1 MTMSKKD
8 PYSILGVSRE
18 ADKAEIKKAY
28 RSLAMKYHPD
38 RNPGKESEDKFK
50 EASEAAD
57 ILLDE
62 EKRRLYDR
70 FGYEGLGQ
78 GGLGGGANP
87 GDIFSEIFGDVFN
100 DFFGGGSRSTRR
112 RGTGRGKPGDD
123 LEIGLSLPFE
133 LAALGGPHSFKIKRK
148 KPCGTCEG
156 SGLKK
161 GSSQSVCEM
170 CEGHGQVLRR
180 QGFFTIQSV
189 CPQCKGSGE
198 IIKNPCPDCR
208 GLGVQKEYSKI
219 EVDIPAGIDEG
230 QRMKLSGQGNAG
242 QFGGP
247 SGDLYILIDIQSHP
261 FFRREEFDIYT
272 VLPIKFSDAVL
283 GGLFEMPTLHG
294 KVEVNIPKG
303 VQSGTRLRIK
313 GKGVPVL
320 GRSSIG
326 DHYVE
331 VQVETPT
338 SLGVEER
345 ALFEKLASAESQETH
360 PLRETFLN
368 FLNSYDKE

>member
-18 ADKAEIKKAY
+18 AGKAEIKKAY

-57 ILLDE
+57 ILLDD

-78 GGLGGGANP
+78 GGFGGGANP

-100 DFFGGGSRSTRR
+100 DFFGGGARSSRR

-123 LEIGLSLPFE
+123 LEIGLSLTFE
-133 LAALGGPHSFKIKRK
+133 LAALGGPHAFKVKRK
-148 KPCGTCEG
+148 KPCGTCGG

-161 GSSQSVCEM
+161 GSSPSVCDM
-170 CEGHGQVLRR
+170 CDGHGQVLRR

-338 SLGVEER
+338 SLGAEER
-345 ALFEKLASAESQETH
+345 TLFEKLASAESKETH

>member
-1 MTMSKKD
+1 MSKKD
-8 PYSILGVSRE
+8 PYSILGVSKG
-18 ADKAEIKKAY
+18 AGKTEIKKAY

-38 RNPGKESEDKFK
+38 RNPGKESEEKFK

-57 ILLDE
+57 ILLDD

-78 GGLGGGANP
+78 GGFGGGANP
-87 GDIFSEIFGDVFN
+87 GDIFSEIFGDVFG
-100 DFFGGGSRSTRR
+100 DLFGGGSRGNRR
-112 RGTGRGKPGDD
+112 RGSGRGRAGDD
-123 LEIGLSLPFE
+123 LELGLSLPFE
-133 LAALGGPHSFKIKRK
+133 LAALGGPHSFKVKRNK
-148 KPCGTCEG
+148 HCGTCGG

-161 GSSQSVCEM
+161 GSTPSVCEA
-170 CEGHGQVLRR
+170 CDGHGQVLRR
-180 QGFFTIQSV
+180 QGFFTIQST

-198 IIKNPCPDCR
+198 IIKNPCPDCK
-208 GLGVQKEYSKI
+208 GEGVQKEFSKI

-261 FFRREEFDIYT
+261 FFRREDFDVFTI
-272 VLPIKFSDAVL
+272 LPIKFSDAVF
-283 GGLFEMPTLHG
+283 GGPFEMPTLHG

-303 VQSGTRLRIK
+303 IQSGTRLRIK
-313 GKGVPVL
+313 NKGVPIL
-320 GRSSIG
+320 GRSGTG

-338 SLGVEER
+338 SLGSEER
-345 ALFEKLASAESQETH
+345 SLFEKLANAESKETH
-360 PLRETFLN
+360 PLREAFLS
-368 FLNSYDKE
+368 FLNSQDKE